1 MEKEQADKLKFTRM
15 QKMNEYKIKDILK
28 ISPKLRD
35 SNQSFYLRMHLQQN
49 VPFFANYGG
58 STLQNIT
65 DQLHQ
70 KVYDKGEIILKKG
83 DIGDELYIVM

>member
-35 SNQSFYLRMHLQQN
+35 SNQSFYLRMHL
-49 VPFFANYGG
+49 
-58 STLQNIT
+58 
-65 DQLHQ
+65 
-70 KVYDKGEIILKKG
+70 
-83 DIGDELYIVM
+83 